1 MAQSNYL
8 KKYWAEQ
15 RRVQAENPNKEF
27 SSIERAEIE
36 KKRIAKERG
45 LYILIL
51 MSIYLIAYS
60 VYDPYVLSLTI
71 PLFILYS

>member
-15 RRVQAENPNKEF
+15 RRVQAESPNKNF
-27 SSIERAEIE
+27 TQKERDDIE

-45 LYILIL
+45 LK
-51 MSIYLIAYS
+51 
-60 VYDPYVLSLTI
+60 
-71 PLFILYS
+71 

>member
-27 SSIERAEIE
+27 SSTERAEIE

-45 LYILIL
+45 L
-51 MSIYLIAYS
+51 
-60 VYDPYVLSLTI
+60 
-71 PLFILYS
+71 